1 MTTNDPDS
9 TGRWLV
15 LTAAFLGWMFDGL
28 EMGIFPLVARPALLD
43 LLAQMPKDSSII
55 PDQFVGMWMARI
67 TALFLVGAAG
77 GGLVFGWL
85 GDRIGRVRAMTLS
98 ILTYSVFSGLCYFV
112 QTPWQ
117 FGGLRFLAAFGM
129 GGEWAL
135 GVALVMESWPR
146 EKRPLLAGIIGAA
159 SNVGFVL
166 IAVLG
171 YCWDVT
177 EHSWRWVMLAGAAP
191 AVLTLFIQFFVPE
204 SERWK
209 ESVKKTGAARP
220 VREIFSSAL
229 LPTALLGIAFA
240 AVALIGT
247 WGSVQSLPSWA
258 DKLTGGTVYKAK
270 ALTQIISGLGS
281 VVGCFVGAWIGIGL
295 GRRPTYFCFCLLSL
309 VSCAVLFR
317 GIDEYGTVFL
327 ALVFV
332 VGAVTAAFYG
342 WLPLYLP
349 ELFPTRVRA
358 TGQGICFNSGR
369 ILAAGGAL
377 GQGQLMSYYGGS
389 FAKAGAI
396 ITLVYLFGMVLIWFA
411 PETKGRPLPE

>member
-9 TGRWLV
+9 KGRWLV

-43 LLAQMPKDSSII
+43 LLAHLPKDSSII

-77 GGLVFGWL
+77 GGVVFGWL
-85 GDRIGRVRAMTLS
+85 GDRIGRVRAMMFS

-112 QTPWQ
+112 QTPGQ
-117 FGGLRFLAAFGM
+117 LGGLRFLAAFGM

-135 GVALVMESWPR
+135 GVALVMESWPSR
-146 EKRPLLAGIIGAA
+146 NRPLLAGIIGAA
-159 SNVGFVL
+159 ANVGFVL
-166 IAVLG
+166 IALLG
-171 YCWDVT
+171 YFWKVT
-177 EHSWRWVMLAGAAP
+177 EDSWRWVMLAGAVP
-191 AVLTLFIQFFVPE
+191 AFLTLFIRFFVPE
-204 SERWK
+204 SERWR
-209 ESVKKTGAARP
+209 ESVKKTGTARP

-247 WGSVQSLPSWA
+247 WGSVQWLPSWA
-258 DKLTGGTVYKAK
+258 DKLTGGTVPKAK

-281 VVGCFVGAWIGIGL
+281 VVGCVVGAWIGTGL

-327 ALVFV
+327 LMVFV

-349 ELFPTRVRA
+349 ELFPTRMRA
-358 TGQGICFNSGR
+358 TGQGICFNAGR
-369 ILAAGGAL
+369 IFAAGGAL

-389 FAKAGAI
+389 FAKAGAV
-396 ITLVYLFGMVLIWFA
+396 ITLVYIFGMVLIWFA

>member
-1 MTTNDPDS
+1 M
-9 TGRWLV
+9 
-15 LTAAFLGWMFDGL
+15 
-28 EMGIFPLVARPALLD
+28 
-43 LLAQMPKDSSII
+43 
-55 PDQFVGMWMARI
+55 
-67 TALFLVGAAG
+67 
-77 GGLVFGWL
+77 
-85 GDRIGRVRAMTLS
+85 
-98 ILTYSVFSGLCYFV
+98 FSGLCYFV

-117 FGGLRFLAAFGM
+117 FGGLRFLAAIGM

-135 GVALVMESWPR
+135 GVALVMEAWPK
-146 EKRPLLAGIIGAA
+146 EKRPLLAGVIGAA
-159 SNVGFVL
+159 ANLGFVL
-166 IAVLG
+166 IALLG
-171 YCWDVT
+171 YFWKVT
-177 EHSWRWVMLAGAAP
+177 EDSWRWVMLAGAAP
-191 AVLTLFIQFFVPE
+191 AVLTFLIRLFVPE
-204 SERWK
+204 SEPWK
-209 ESVKKTGAARP
+209 AAVKKAGVGRP
-220 VREIFSSAL
+220 LREIFS
-229 LPTALLGIAFA
+229 PTLRTTTLLGIAFA
-240 AVALIGT
+240 AIALIGT
-247 WGSVQSLPSWA
+247 WGSVQWLPSWA
-258 DKLTGGTVYKAK
+258 DKLTDGAMPKAK

-369 ILAAGGAL
+369 ILAAAGAL